1 MTRQK
6 NRLGADQIAS
16 ARINRD
22 SSLWFTFNG
31 RRYEGHEGDTLASAL
46 VANGVQL
53 VGRSFK
59 YHRPRGLFGSGP
71 EEPSA
76 LVQVGSGAH
85 TLPNLRAT
93 QVDLYEGL
101 VADSVNAWPS
111 VNFDVG
117 IVNDLMSRLLPA
129 GFYYKTFMWPASWW
143 MVYEHVIRRA
153 AGLGV
158 APDQA
163 DPDVYDHMYGHCD
176 VLIAGGGPAGL
187 AAALAAGRTGARVII
202 ADEQFE
208 LGGSLLFSRAEVND
222 KSGAEWLA
230 SALAE
235 LAAMPEVRIMP
246 RTTAFGHYDHNY
258 IGLLER
264 RTDHLG
270 PMSRKSGDAAVS
282 RQRMWK
288 VRATQVIHAGG
299 AIERPL
305 VFAGNDRPGVMLAS
319 AVSAYVNRWAA
330 VPGRKAVIFTNNDSA
345 YDAAADLA
353 DAGVKV
359 QAVVDV
365 RPEPGAAA
373 LAQASS
379 RDIEVLAGHAVVE
392 TRGKR
397 SVEGVTVMKLND
409 DASGV
414 VVGERRFECDLV
426 AVSGG
431 WSPAVHLHCHAGGK
445 VEYDDILGSF
455 VPGKTSEAA
464 RSVGAANGQFDLA
477 SCLARGWQ
485 AGTDAAKDAGFR
497 KPGKTPKAPQAEVI
511 ETNPPRHVWTIPTR
525 PGEENRVKRFVDIQH
540 DVTEADV
547 RLAAREGYQSVEHLK
562 RYTTLGMGTDQGK
575 TSNIPGLAIL
585 ADELGKT
592 LPEVGTTT
600 FRPPYTAVT
609 MGAIAGRY
617 TGQMLDP
624 VRRSPMHH
632 WHENHG
638 AAFEDVG
645 QWKRPWYYPQGGE
658 DMHAAVARECL
669 AARNAVAILDATTL
683 GKIDIQGPDASE
695 FLNRIYTN
703 AWSKLEIGRCRYG
716 LMLGEDGMV
725 MDDGVTSRISENR
738 YLMTTTTGNAAS
750 VLGWLEE
757 WLQTEW
763 PELQVYCNSIS
774 EYWATLTVSG
784 PFARHLLSELCR
796 DIDLSNEAMPFM
808 SWREGTVAGIA
819 ARVFRISF
827 TGEISY
833 EINVPASYGLGLWQA
848 LMTAGEK
855 YGITPYGTEAM
866 HVLRAEKGYIIVGQE
881 TDGTMTPID
890 LDMAW
895 IVSKKK
901 PDFIGKRSLARE
913 DCLREDRK
921 QLVGLYTENPKEVLP
936 EGAQIVDDPNAPVPV
951 PMIGHVTSS
960 YMSANLGRS
969 IALAVV
975 KGGLTRKGEVVHLP
989 LADGRTVRA
998 EITGTVFYDP
1008 EGARLNG

>member
-1 MTRQK
+1 MSRQK
-6 NRLGADQIAS
+6 YRLGADLVAS
-16 ARINRD
+16 AKVDRTK
-22 SSLWFTFNG
+22 SLWFTFNG
-31 RRYEGHEGDTLASAL
+31 RRFEGYEGDTLASAL

-59 YHRPRGLFGSGP
+59 YHRPRGLFAAGA

-76 LVQVGSGAH
+76 LVQVSSGAY

-93 QVDLYEGL
+93 QVELYDGL

-117 IVNDLMSRLLPA
+117 VVNDLMSRLLPA

-143 MVYEHVIRRA
+143 MTYEHVIRRA

-163 DPDVYDHMYGHCD
+163 DPDTYDHMHSHCD
-176 VLIAGGGPAGL
+176 VLIGGGGPSGL

-202 ADEQFE
+202 ADEQSDP
-208 LGGSLLFSRAEVND
+208 GGALLHS
-222 KSGAEWLA
+222 KSYVDGKPGTDWVA

-235 LAAMPEVRIMP
+235 LAAMPEVRVMS

-270 PMSRKSGDAAVS
+270 NAHDNNIS

-288 VRATQVIHAGG
+288 VRAAQVIHAGG
-299 AIERPL
+299 AIERSL

-330 VPGRKAVIFTNNDSA
+330 IPGRRAVIFANNDSA
-345 YDAAADLA
+345 YNTAADLI
-353 DAGVKV
+353 DAGIAV
-359 QAVVDV
+359 QAIVDL

-373 LAQASS
+373 LTIATS
-379 RDIEVLAGHAVVE
+379 RNIEVLAGHAVVE
-392 TRGKR
+392 TKGKR
-397 SVEGVTVMKLND
+397 RVEGVSVMKLND
-409 DASGV
+409 DADGV
-414 VVGERRFECDLV
+414 VAGERRFDCDLV

-445 VEYDDILGSF
+445 VDYDEIQGCF

-477 SCLARGWQ
+477 DCLADGWQ
-485 AGTDAAKDAGFR
+485 AGHDAADAAGFR
-497 KPGKTPKAPQAEVI
+497 KPGKSPKGPSAERA
-511 ETNPPRHVWTIPTR
+511 ETNPPRHVWIIPAK
-525 PGEENRVKRFVDIQH
+525 PGEENKVKRFVDIQH
-540 DVTEADV
+540 DVTDADI

-585 ADELGKT
+585 AGELGKP

-600 FRPPYTAVT
+600 FRPPYTAIT

-624 VRRSPMHH
+624 VRRSAMHH

-645 QWKRPWYYPQGGE
+645 QWKRPWYYPQGDE
-658 DMHAAVARECL
+658 DMHAAVNRECL
-669 AARNAVAILDATTL
+669 AARNAIGILDATTL
-683 GKIDIQGPDASE
+683 GKIDIQGPDAAE

-703 AWSKLEIGRCRYG
+703 AWSKLEVGRCRYG

-725 MDDGVTSRISENR
+725 MDDGVTSCIAENR
-738 YLMTTTTGNAAS
+738 YLMTTTSGNAAS
-750 VLGWLEE
+750 VMGWLEE

-763 PELQVYCNSIS
+763 PDLQVYCNSIS
-774 EYWATLTVSG
+774 EYWATLTISG
-784 PFARHLLSELCR
+784 PFARDLLSELCP
-796 DIDLSNEAMPFM
+796 DIDLSNESLPFM
-808 SWREGTVAGIA
+808 SWREGTVAGIS

-827 TGEISY
+827 TGEVSY

-881 TDGTMTPID
+881 TDGTMTPLD
-890 LDMAW
+890 LDMDW

-901 PDFIGKRSLARE
+901 PDFIGKRSLSRP
-913 DCLREDRK
+913 DFLRHDRK
-921 QLVGLYTENPKEVLP
+921 QLVGLITEDPQDVLP
-936 EGAQIVDDPNAPVPV
+936 EGAQIVDDPNASIPM

-960 YMSANLGRS
+960 YMSVNLGRS

-975 KGGLTRKGEVVHLP
+975 KGGIARKGETVHLP
-989 LADGRTVRA
+989 LEGGRTVRA

>member
-6 NRLGADQIAS
+6 FRLNPDQAAA
-16 ARINRD
+16 ARID
-22 SSLWFTFNG
+22 HSKTLWFTFNG
-31 RRYEGHEGDTLASAL
+31 RRYAGHEGDTLASAL

-59 YHRPRGLFGSGP
+59 YHRPRGLFGAGP
-71 EEPSA
+71 EEPCA
-76 LVQVGSGAH
+76 LVQVESGAQ

-93 QVDLYEGL
+93 QVELYDGL
-101 VADSVNAWPS
+101 TADSVNAWPS

-117 IVNDLMSRLLPA
+117 VVNDLMSRLLPA

-143 MVYEHVIRRA
+143 MTYEHVIRRA

-158 APDQA
+158 APDQP
-163 DPDVYDHMYGHCD
+163 DPDTYDQMHSHCD
-176 VLIAGGGPAGL
+176 VLIVGAGAAGL
-187 AAALAAGRTGARVII
+187 AAALAAGRTGARVLI
-202 ADEQFE
+202 ADEQSE
-208 LGGSLLFSRAEVND
+208 MGGTLLSSPVEID
-222 KSGAEWLA
+222 GKPGLQWLA
-230 SALAE
+230 DALAE
-235 LAAMPEVRIMP
+235 LATMPEVRLMP

-270 PMSRKSGDAAVS
+270 PVHEPTIS
-282 RQRMWK
+282 RQRLWK
-288 VRATQVIHAGG
+288 VRAKQVIHAGG
-299 AIERPL
+299 AIERSL

-330 VPGRKAVIFTNNDSA
+330 LPGKRAVVFANNDSA
-345 YDAAADLA
+345 YDTAAHLA
-353 DAGVKV
+353 DVGVSV
-359 QAVVDV
+359 AAIVDL
-365 RPEPGAAA
+365 RPEPGTA
-373 LAQASS
+373 AQAQATA
-379 RDIEVLAGHAVVE
+379 RDIEVLTNSAIVEVV
-392 TRGKR
+392 GKR
-397 SVEGVTVMKLND
+397 SVEGVCVMQLND

-414 VVGERRFECDLV
+414 VVGERRLDCDLV

-445 VEYDDILGSF
+445 VTYDDEQGCF
-455 VPGKTSEAA
+455 VPGVTSEAA
-464 RSVGAANGQFDLA
+464 RSIGAGNGQFDLA
-477 SCLARGWQ
+477 DCLANGWQ
-485 AGTDAAKDAGFR
+485 AGTDAAADAGFR
-497 KPGKTPKAPQAEVI
+497 KPGKTPKGPSADTI
-511 ETNPPRHVWTIPTR
+511 EMAAPRHVWIIPAK
-525 PGEENRVKRFVDIQH
+525 PGAEHKVKRFVDLQN
-540 DVTEADV
+540 DVTDADV

-585 ADELGKT
+585 AGELNKS

-600 FRPPYTAVT
+600 FRPPYTAIT
-609 MGAIAGRY
+609 MGALAGRY

-632 WHENHG
+632 WHEDHG

-645 QWKRPWYYPQGGE
+645 QWKRPWYYPKDGE

-669 AARNAVAILDATTL
+669 AARNAIGILDATTL
-683 GKIDIQGPDASE
+683 GKIEIHGPDASE

-703 AWSKLEIGRCRYG
+703 AWSKLAVGRCRYG

-725 MDDGVTSRISENR
+725 MDDGVTSCLAENR
-738 YLMTTTTGNAAS
+738 YLMTTTSGNAAS

-763 PELQVYCNSIS
+763 PDLQVYCNSVS
-774 EYWATLTVSG
+774 EYWATLTISG
-784 PFARHLLSELCR
+784 PFARDLLSELCN
-796 DIDLSNEAMPFM
+796 DIDISNEGMPFM
-808 SWREGTVAGIA
+808 SWHEGTVAGIP

-827 TGEISY
+827 TGEVSY
-833 EINVPASYGLGLWQA
+833 EINVPASMGLGLWQA

-890 LDMAW
+890 LDMDW

-901 PDFIGKRSLARE
+901 PDFVGKRSLSRP
-913 DCLREDRK
+913 DCVRSDRK
-921 QLVGLYTENPKEVLP
+921 QLVGLLTEDPADVLP
-936 EGAQIVDDPNAPVPV
+936 EGAQIVDDPNAAIPM

-975 KGGLTRKGEVVHLP
+975 RSGLTRKGETVHLP
-989 LADGRTVRA
+989 LEGGRTIRA

-1008 EGARLNG
+1008 EGERLNG